1 MELREGTNVYTADGE
16 VVGRISRFVI
26 DPQTQEVTHLVVEK
40 GWLLQED
47 RVIPT
52 TMIESTGEDR
62 LVLREGSD
70 VDNLPPF
77 AEEHFVNVDEAG
89 MNQYLHAPYGYAP
102 SYYWYP
108 PYGFQGSPSPTAGFM
123 PMELVER
130 EQNIPEGTVPLKVG
144 ARVITSNGDHA
155 GEIESLVVDRDTNR
169 TTHFVIAQGVL
180 FKERK
185 LIPEQWVKG
194 IDEDEV
200 RLAAHTRVLERVP
213 AYQDSRA

>member
-1 MELREGTNVYTADGE
+1 MELREGTNVYTADGG
-16 VVGRISRFVI
+16 VVGKISRFVLE
-26 DPQTQEVTHLVVEK
+26 PQTQEVTHLVVEK

-52 TMIESTGEDR
+52 TMIESTEEDR
-62 LVLREGSD
+62 LLLRAGSD

-77 AEEHFVNVDEAG
+77 EEEHFINVDEAG
-89 MNQYLHAPYGYAP
+89 MNSDLHAPYGYAP

-108 PYGFQGSPSPTAGFM
+108 PYGFQGSPSPAAGFM
-123 PMELVER
+123 PMELIER

-144 ARVITSNGDHA
+144 AKVITSNGENA
-155 GEIESLVVDRDTNR
+155 GEIESLIVDRDTNR
-169 TTHFVIAQGVL
+169 TTHFAIAQGVL
-180 FKERK
+180 FRERK
-185 LIPEQWVKG
+185 LIPVQWVKK

-213 AYQDSRA
+213 ASQDTQA